1 MLPSVLTEVREHFF
15 ITEGGGVVRSFWI
28 WLFMLAASWLAAL
41 LHNGMEQVRAYE
53 LAGCAVFSPCSS
65 WRRFSGFGRLL

>member
-1 MLPSVLTEVREHFF
+1 M
-15 ITEGGGVVRSFWI
+15 RSFWI